1 MINIFYILLISN
13 SLLYLELFYLKKRW
27 LTAMK
32 KNEINDSIPEILKE
46 YRKIAVVGISTKPE
60 RDSHSIAKFMQLQGY
75 QIYPVNPNY
84 EKVLGET
91 CYPGLSDLPD
101 QVDLVDIFRKPDQV
115 MPVVEE
121 AIKIGAKAIWM
132 QLGVVNSEAAKVA
145 LDAGL
150 KVVMNRCWKI
160 EYINHMNLLK

>member
-1 MINIFYILLISN
+1 MINIFYILEIAAY
-13 SLLYLELFYLKKRW
+13 LLYLELFNLNKRW
-27 LTAMK
+27 FVQMK
-32 KNEINDSIPEILKE
+32 KYEINDSIPEILKE

-60 RDSHSIAKFMQLQGY
+60 RDSHSVAKFMQHQGY
-75 QIYPVNPNY
+75 QIFPVNPNY
-84 EKVLGET
+84 TTVLGET
-91 CYPGLSDLPD
+91 CYPGLSDLPE

-132 QLGVVNSEAAKVA
+132 QLGIVNSGAAELA